1 MIVKYLAAAGK
12 KEYQMDDVKASVQKQ
27 FAPVAA
33 NYATS
38 AVHAGG
44 ADLAAML
51 GAIPLGGAERVL
63 DAGSGAGHTALAFAP
78 RVAEVVAVD
87 LTEAML
93 AQGRKLAHERGISNI
108 TCQRGDVERLPF
120 PDASFDI
127 VTSRYS
133 AHHYPHPLAALR
145 EFARVL
151 KPGGAFLLVDV
162 VAPEE
167 PAQDTFLNA
176 IELLRDPSHVRDH
189 TVQQWLGMCAAAGFA
204 AEPAGHWPLR
214 LEFESWVARMNTP
227 FLAITQIRALID
239 GAPREVRAGLAI
251 EEGYSFTVPTALVR
265 GRLPAA

>member
-1 MIVKYLAAAGK
+1 M
-12 KEYQMDDVKASVQKQ
+12 DVKDSVQKQ
-27 FAPVAA
+27 FSPVAA

-44 ADLAAML
+44 PDLAAML
-51 GAIPLGGAERVL
+51 AALPLSGAERVL
-63 DAGSGAGHTALAFAP
+63 DAGCGAGHTALAFAP
-78 RVAEVVAVD
+78 MAAEVVGID

-93 AQGRKLAHERGISNI
+93 AQGRKLARDRGLQNV
-108 TCQRGDVERLPF
+108 TFQRGDVERLPY
-120 PDASFDI
+120 PDASFDL

-151 KPGGAFLLVDV
+151 KPGGTFLLVDV
-162 VAPEE
+162 VSPEE
-167 PAQDTFLNA
+167 PAQDTFLNT

-189 TVQQWLGMCAAAGFA
+189 TAEQWLRMCEKAGIA
-204 AEPAGHWPLR
+204 AEELGAWPLR

-239 GAPREVRAGLAI
+239 GAPREVRAALAI
-251 EEGYSFTVPTALVR
+251 EEGYSFSVPTVLVR
-265 GRLPAA
+265 GRRGQ